1 MGLEDLTQKS
11 GTSVCE
17 HSQNFTTYD
26 NHVQLTVSVMLRR
39 DIKLAWRRLD
49 VLLLCSPGKNKKHIG
64 VHLINALYDLNTGEV
79 VHVHEEVDNA
89 PTWYLPKLLPVITD
103 HLNSRVQYCAP
114 FIPVLYAVCEKVA
127 ETPN

>member
-1 MGLEDLTQKS
+1 MGLEDLTQKK

-17 HSQNFTTYD
+17 SNQNFTTYD

-49 VLLLCSPGKNKKHIG
+49 VLLLCSPGKDKKNVG
-64 VHLINALYDLNTGEV
+64 AHLINALYDLNTGEIAN
-79 VHVHEEVDNA
+79 VHEDVENIHV
-89 PTWYLPKLLPVITD
+89 WYLPKLLPIVTD
-103 HLNSRVQYCAP
+103 YLNSREQHCSP
-114 FIPVLYAVCEKVA
+114 FIPVLYAACAKVS